1 MSGPPGL
8 APAATRA
15 DIPAMPPIALTDAQL
30 AAVMRAAEPLAPGDR
45 SAFLETVAGLL
56 QGQAIGDGAVHRA
69 CADAPTKTRLPE
81 FRQLRIREVR
91 RTLPR

>member
-1 MSGPPGL
+1 MS
-8 APAATRA
+8 
-15 DIPAMPPIALTDAQL
+15 PIRFTDRQL
-30 AAVMRAAEPLAPGDR
+30 DAVMHTAGLLPPADR

-56 QGQAIGDGAVHRA
+56 QGQTIGDGAVHRA